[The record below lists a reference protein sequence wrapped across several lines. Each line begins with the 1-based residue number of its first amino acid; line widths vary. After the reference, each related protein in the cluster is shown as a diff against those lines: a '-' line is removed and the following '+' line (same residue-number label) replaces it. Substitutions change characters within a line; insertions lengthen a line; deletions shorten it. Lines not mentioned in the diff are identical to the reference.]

1 MSKYEEIRKEKINK
15 ILASK
20 TDDGRKGKAFE
31 LENARKRSK
40 KIDVAG
46 VNENDGT
53 AKFLINGK
61 VKYIPVEF
69 KTNGGR
75 IDNILEKKYVV
86 YRLDLCNSTTSN
98 IRRYVDPVI
107 IPSKIFV
114 DFLYSIN
121 AVKVINKNGV
131 FDGYGIQ
138 ANSKKLYLAL
148 LDWIIP
154 YDKDTIY
161 TDDDF
166 DGLTL

>member
-1 MSKYEEIRKEKINK
+1 MSTLNEIRQKNIER
-15 ILASK
+15 ILSNK

-31 LENARKRSK
+31 IELSRNRSK
-40 KIDVAG
+40 KITVAG
-46 VNENDGT
+46 INENDNT
-53 AKFLINGK
+53 AKFLINGTIH
-61 VKYIPVEF
+61 YIPVEV

-75 IDNILEKKYVV
+75 IDNILDKKYVV
-86 YRLDLCNSTTSN
+86 YKLDLCNSTTSN
-98 IRRYVDPVI
+98 KRRHIDPVI
-107 IPSKIFV
+107 IPSQIFV

-121 AVKVINKNGV
+121 AVKVINKKGV

-154 YDKDTIY
+154 YDKDTVY
-161 TDDDF
+161 TTDDF